1 MFTGIIESTGIVKNV
16 LNKKNN
22 VVLTIKADFSSELY
36 IKQSIAINGI
46 CLTVEKKNNDSFE
59 VTAIEETIQKT
70 HLAFI
75 KKLDRVNLE
84 RALKLN
90 DRIDGHIVQ
99 GHVDKTTICEN
110 IKLKNGSWEF
120 TFKKE
125 PNDDLLIKKGSIT
138 INGVSLTIAS
148 LTTHSF
154 SVAIIPYTFSNTTF
168 ENLKKGDCV
177 NIEFDI
183 LGKYLKKLN
192 FTN

>member
-1 MFTGIIESTGIVKNV
+1 MFTGIIESTGIVKNIKE
-16 LNKKNN
+16 NDKNL
-22 VVLTIKADFSSELY
+22 VLTIKVDFTSELY

-46 CLTVEKKNNDSFE
+46 CLTVEKINNDSFE

-70 HLAFI
+70 HLNFI
-75 KKLDRVNLE
+75 KKLDKVNLE
-84 RALKLN
+84 RALKFN
-90 DRIDGHIVQ
+90 DRLDGHIVQ
-99 GHVDKTTICEN
+99 GHVDKTTICED

-120 TFKKE
+120 IFKKS

-138 INGVSLTIAS
+138 VNGVSLTIAK

-154 SVAIIPYTFSNTTF
+154 SVAIIPYTFNNTTF
-168 ENLKKGDCV
+168 ENLKIGDCV

-192 FTN
+192 ITN